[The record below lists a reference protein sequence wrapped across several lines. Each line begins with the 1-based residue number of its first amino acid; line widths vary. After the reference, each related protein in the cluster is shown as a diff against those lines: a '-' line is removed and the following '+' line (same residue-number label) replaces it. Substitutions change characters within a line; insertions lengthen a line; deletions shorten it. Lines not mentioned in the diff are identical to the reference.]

1 MTKREFKTLQEVNE
15 VIRLDKPEIVQK
27 LFWKMFKDGEAYK
40 NALELF
46 TKRYNDEYE
55 ELLNNPSTVVCD
67 KKEDILDEEGNK
79 TGEEL
84 IPNEEIPEEE
94 LQNYTLIPSL
104 ELYLEDKDVIY
115 PEWDNTLEN
124 EFKDFIMP
132 NVLNK
137 INVERDELTEN
148 ITIELDSGEILQGD
162 EKSQERMS
170 RTLAVIGDNTIN
182 WIGANND
189 IYELTKEK
197 LEEALFKAGQKQTDI
212 FIEYATKK
220 AEVQA

>member
-15 VIRLDKPEIVQK
+15 VIRLDKPERVQK

>member
-15 VIRLDKPEIVQK
+15 VIRLDKPERVQK

-197 LEEALFKAGQKQTDI
+197 LEDALFKAGQKQTDI